1 MMVAAASLALT
12 TNAVAQDAE
21 EDEILVTGSR
31 IVRQDLDSASP
42 VTTLDREE
50 LTITGVSDIGDLIQT
65 IPSMSGSPIGTT
77 TNNGGNGSV
86 RVDLRGLG
94 TARTL
99 TLVDGKRMV
108 DNGDFQTVPGLMI
121 ERVDILKDGASAV
134 YGADAVAGVV
144 NVITRKSFEGLELVG
159 QYNDWDQTAN
169 GETYT
174 LGAVAGTSFDRGNV
188 MFGVE
193 YVDQEE
199 AFQRDFPW
207 DIFQDSYYIY
217 PEGCE
222 NQVTDAWDGSPTG
235 GCYPLGSS
243 RIPESRLGFGSVR
256 RDAAGNVLRDG
267 RGRVLRDTLLIGTP
281 ATEPYTIGVPIRH
294 DGRNYNYAPV
304 NYLQT
309 PYSRLNLF
317 ANAEYEVL
325 DGVDFNVSVRTNDRQ
340 SAQELAPAP
349 FNSPTDPAHAGLFD
363 FTGPDGTPDGIL
375 DPYNG
380 VHEANYYL
388 RLAVD
393 AFNASN
399 GLTQGV
405 DLDALAYVPLI
416 DARRRM
422 IETNRRFTQ
431 DVSQT
436 QINASLDGEIDN
448 VDWEVY
454 ANHGYRS
461 REDRDFGQFNGPNLS
476 NALGPSADL
485 DGDGRP
491 ECYSSFDSATGE
503 YSGLITGCVP
513 FNFFGG
519 GSVVRETGEITAS
532 SLTQDMIDYVS
543 ANLIDRQRDEF
554 SEVGAGLTGSAFELP
569 SGEDL
574 GWAAGVGY
582 WQRSLTNDPDSAK
595 QAGQVTGNTGSATS
609 GEIENYNAYL
619 ELFAPVW
626 SNGTQRLDLK
636 AGLRY
641 DDFSELGEE
650 VTWQV
655 GAELQ
660 ALEALKL
667 RGTAGTIF
675 RVPTIFNLFGGL
687 VDGFPT
693 FTDPCTRTPLPAGC
707 PTQSV
712 QLDTQVLGR
721 FGGNPNLRPETGDTL
736 TLGAVLTPDLGDVDL
751 SLTVD
756 YYKVSL
762 DDAIG
767 SLGVQNILEQCYVDL
782 VAEAC
787 ALVTR
792 RNDSEF
798 SIAQVI
804 DAPLN
809 INGNDV
815 EGIDTEVRATVPTG
829 VGDISGSFIWTHV
842 LANDQTEFD
851 GSVTE
856 RVGRYN
862 GGNAFAED
870 KFNYTVGWERN
881 GLSLT
886 YRGEFIGSLDADTF
900 CNCGAGNQPDGSYRQ
915 DIDSQLYHDLVAGY
929 SWDEKGLIVTGGVTN
944 LTNEAPPFIE
954 TGFNGGTD
962 PATYRVFGRG
972 FFVRAQKNF

>member
-1 MMVAAASLALT
+1 MMVAAASLAFT
-12 TNAVAQDAE
+12 TNAQAQDVE

-42 VTTLDREE
+42 ITTLDREE

-86 RVDLRGLG
+86 RIDLRGLG
-94 TARTL
+94 TDRTL

-108 DNGDFQTVPGLMI
+108 DSGDFQTVPGLMI

-144 NVITRKSFEGLELVG
+144 NVITRKSMEGIELVG
-159 QYNDWDQTAN
+159 QYNDWDKTAN

-174 LGAVAGTSFDRGNV
+174 MGAVAGTSFDRGNV
-188 MFGVE
+188 LFGAE

-217 PEGCE
+217 PEACV
-222 NQVTDAWDGSPTG
+222 NQVTAPWDGTDTG

-243 RIPESRLGFGSVR
+243 RIPESRLGFISQGTFLV
-256 RDAAGNVLRDG
+256 
-267 RGRVLRDTLLIGTP
+267 GTP
-281 ATEPYTIGVPIRH
+281 ATEPYEVGLITPH

-309 PYSRLNLF
+309 PYQRLNIF
-317 ANAEYEVL
+317 ANAEYEVI
-325 DGVDFNVSVRTNDRQ
+325 DGVDFNVSVRNNDRK
-340 SAQELAPAP
+340 SAQELAPMP
-349 FNSPTDPAHAGLFD
+349 FNSPTDPAFS
-363 FTGPDGTPDGIL
+363 GTFNGVS
-375 DPYNG
+375 YNG
-380 VHEANYYL
+380 ISEANYYL
-388 RLAVD
+388 RRAID
-393 AFNASN
+393 TYNTTN
-399 GLTQGV
+399 GLATG
-405 DLDALAYVPLI
+405 DAGFLEYEPVR

-436 QINASLDGEIDN
+436 QITASLDGDIDD
-448 VDWEVY
+448 VAWEVY
-454 ANHGYRS
+454 ANHGYRTVES
-461 REDRDFGQFNGPNLS
+461 RDFGQFNGPNLS

-485 DGDGRP
+485 DGDGQP
-491 ECYSSFDSATGE
+491 ECYSNFDAATGT

-519 GSVVRETGEITAS
+519 GSVVRETGEITAAT
-532 SLTQDMIDYVS
+532 LTQDMIDYVS

-554 SEVGAGLTGSAFELP
+554 SEIGAGLTGSAFELP

-582 WQRSLTNDPDSAK
+582 WQRNLTNDPDSAK
-595 QAGQVTGNTGSATS
+595 QNGQVTGNTGAATA

-619 ELFAPVW
+619 ELFAPIW
-626 SNGTQRLDLK
+626 SNGAQRLDLK
-636 AGLRY
+636 GGLRY
-641 DDFSELGEE
+641 DDFSDLGSE
-650 VTWQV
+650 VTYQV

-660 ALEALKL
+660 AIEALKL
-667 RGTAGTIF
+667 RGTYGTVF

-693 FTDPCTRTPLPAGC
+693 FTDPCAAATPAVGC
-707 PTQSV
+707 ARQSI
-712 QLDTQVLGR
+712 QLDTQVLGK
-721 FGGNPNLRPETGDTL
+721 FGGNPNLRPESGDTL
-736 TLGAVLTPDLGDVDL
+736 TLGAVLTPDLGDVDA

-756 YYKVSL
+756 YYSITL
-762 DDAIG
+762 DEAVG
-767 SLGVQNILEQCYVDL
+767 TLGVQNILNQCYIEQLAD
-782 VAEAC
+782 AC

-792 RNDSEF
+792 RNDPEF

-804 DAPLN
+804 NAPLN
-809 INGNDV
+809 INQFAA
-815 EGIDTEVRATVPTG
+815 EGIDTEVRASVPTG
-829 VGDISGSFIWTHV
+829 IGDIRGSFIWTHV
-842 LANDQTEFD
+842 LENSIVGFD
-851 GSVTE
+851 GE
-856 RVGRYN
+856 KEDFAGRYA
-862 GGNAFAED
+862 GGAFPED
-870 KFNYTVGWERN
+870 KFNYTLGWGKD
-881 GLSLT
+881 GLNLT
-886 YRGEFIGSLDADTF
+886 YRGEFISSIVADTF
-900 CNCGAGNQPDGSYRQ
+900 NPGFSQ
-915 DIDSQLYHDLVAGY
+915 DIDSQLYHDLVVGY
-929 SWDEKGLIVTGGVTN
+929 DWEDEGLYLTGGVTN
-944 LTNEAPPFIE
+944 FTNEAPPFIE
-954 TGFNGGTD
+954 TGFNGGTE

-972 FFVRAQKNF
+972 FFLRAQKNF

>member
-94 TARTL
+94 TNRTL

-144 NVITRKSFEGLELVG
+144 NVITRKDLDGIELVG
-159 QYNDWDQTAN
+159 QYNDWDKTAN

-188 MFGVE
+188 LFGAE

-217 PEGCE
+217 PEGCV
-222 NQVTDAWDGSPTG
+222 NQVTDPWDGSDTG

-243 RIPESRLGFGSVR
+243 RIPESRLGFISQGTFLV
-256 RDAAGNVLRDG
+256 
-267 RGRVLRDTLLIGTP
+267 GTP
-281 ATEPYTIGVPIRH
+281 ATQPYEVGLITPH

-304 NYLQT
+304 NYMQT
-309 PYSRLNLF
+309 PYQRLNLF

-325 DGVDFNVSVRTNDRQ
+325 DGIDFNVSVRTNDRK
-340 SAQELAPAP
+340 SAQELAPMP
-349 FNSPTDPAHAGLFD
+349 FNSPTDPAFAGTFN
-363 FTGPDGTPDGIL
+363 GVS
-375 DPYNG
+375 YNG
-380 VHEANYYL
+380 ISEANYYL
-388 RLAVD
+388 RRAIDTYNTTNGFVTGD
-393 AFNASN
+393 AGF
-399 GLTQGV
+399 LEYEPV
-405 DLDALAYVPLI
+405 R

-436 QINASLDGEIDN
+436 QITASLDGEIDN
-448 VDWEVY
+448 VSWEVY
-454 ANHGYRS
+454 ANHGYRT

-485 DGDGRP
+485 DGDGQP
-491 ECYSSFDSATGE
+491 ECYSNFDAGTNT
-503 YSGLITGCVP
+503 YSGLIAGCVP

-519 GSVVRETGEITAS
+519 GSVIRETGEITAS
-532 SLTQDMIDYVS
+532 TLTQDMIDYVS

-554 SEVGAGLTGSAFELP
+554 SEMGAGLTGSAFELP
-569 SGEDL
+569 SGEEL
-574 GWAAGVGY
+574 GWAVGVGY
-582 WQRSLTNDPDSAK
+582 WQRNLTNDPDSAK
-595 QAGQVTGNTGSATS
+595 QAGQVTGNTGAATS

-626 SNGTQRLDLK
+626 GNGTQKLDLK

-641 DDFSELGEE
+641 DDFSDLGEE

-693 FTDPCTRTPLPAGC
+693 YTDPCARTPLPAGC
-707 PTQSV
+707 QQQSI
-712 QLDTQVLGR
+712 QLDTQVLGK

-736 TLGAVLTPDLGDVDL
+736 TLGAVFTPDLGDVDM
-751 SLTVD
+751 SVTID
-756 YYKVSL
+756 YYNVSL
-762 DDAIG
+762 DEAIDT
-767 SLGVQNILEQCYVDL
+767 LGVQNILDQCYVDQL
-782 VAEAC
+782 ADAC

-792 RNDSEF
+792 RNDPEF

-809 INGNDV
+809 INGNDAQ
-815 EGIDTEVRATVPTG
+815 GIDTEVRASVPTG
-829 VGDISGSFIWTHV
+829 IGDLSGSFIWTHV
-842 LANDQTEFD
+842 LKNDQTEFD

-856 RVGRYN
+856 RGGRYTS
-862 GGNAFAED
+862 GNAYPED
-870 KFNYTVGWERN
+870 KFNYSVGLERD

-886 YRGEFIGSLDADTF
+886 YRGEFISSIDADTF
-900 CNCGAGNQPDGSYRQ
+900 CNCGTGNQPDGSFRQ

-929 SWDEKGLIVTGGVTN
+929 NWEEQGLILTGGVTN
-944 LTNEAPPFIE
+944 LTNEEPPFIE
-954 TGFNGGTD
+954 TGFNAGTE
-962 PATYRVFGRG
+962 PGTYRVFGRG
-972 FFVRAQKNF
+972 FFLRAQKNF